1 MTEID
6 VTQYFS
12 QKFLQKKTIREKNK
26 KFMIF
31 QTAVRKYVG
40 IHEKSKSGLFFWFL
54 ATNFSF

>member
-31 QTAVRKYVG
+31 QTAVRKYEG
-40 IHEKSKSGLFFWFL
+40 IYEKVKVAIFIVFTHRFQ
-54 ATNFSF
+54 